1 MNSSDMFLV
10 FPQQPVFS
18 LLLLFSLLTV
28 VLYFARRPAHQ
39 FIHAI
44 TRALH
49 GGLRLGAFSL
59 KSAASRVTQRNREVL
74 LSEGREAAE
83 HIIEREFARVDAT
96 LHRDMAEYPVLQREL
111 SELITKIDEDYQR
124 SSEVPPSPP
133 GWTKAV
139 AAVAKIPS
147 SDDPMV
153 VDILNGINESLVKAH
168 EKAIAEYRNATKERH
183 GLLKDM
189 APDWRKLQQSLGQ
202 MGKRV
207 DDLNE
212 RSKTID
218 RHMEEY
224 ESIIEGSESAQ
235 RTLSSSSIT
244 QFFIA
249 AFVLA
254 IAIGGAM
261 INFNLIARPMQE
273 MVGGGSYL
281 MGFKTANIAAMVI
294 ILVEIA
300 MGLFLMESLRI
311 TRLFP
316 TIGALDDRMRTRMI
330 WASFIMLFT
339 LASIEAGLAYMREL
353 LSQDDAAL
361 VAGLL
366 NNEQI
371 LAGGEASRW
380 ITTAAQM
387 GMGFILPFALT
398 FVAIPLETFI
408 HASRTVLGILAV
420 AALHGMA
427 GLLRLMGNASKHL
440 GQVMLN
446 FYDLLIFAPLWIEQR
461 MVAKAN
467 RVRPKK
473 EKAVPQGNQR
483 QVQVEEPSAAEEM
496 PIAGAAI
503 GVGS

>member
-1 MNSSDMFLV
+1 MNSYEMFLI
-10 FPQQPVFS
+10 FPQQPALSVVLSF
-18 LLLLFSLLTV
+18 FILTI
-28 VLYFARRPAHQ
+28 VLYFARRPAHH
-39 FIHAI
+39 FISAI
-44 TRALH
+44 THALH
-49 GGLRLGAFSL
+49 NGMRLAAFSL
-59 KSAASRVTQRNREVL
+59 KRAASWMAQRNREVL
-74 LSEGREAAE
+74 LAEGREAAE

-96 LHRDMAEYPVLQREL
+96 LERDMAEYPVLQRQLNEV
-111 SELITKIDEDYQR
+111 ITKIDEDYQH

-133 GWTKAV
+133 GWTRAV

-147 SDDPMV
+147 SEDPMV
-153 VDILNGINESLVKAH
+153 VDILNGINQSLVKAH
-168 EKAIAEYRNATKERH
+168 ERVISEYRTTTRERH
-183 GLLKDM
+183 GLLKSM
-189 APDWRKLQQSLGQ
+189 APEWRKLQQSLGQ
-202 MGKRV
+202 MGKHV
-207 DDLNE
+207 DGLMD

-218 RHMEEY
+218 RHMEHY
-224 ESIIEGSESAQ
+224 ESIIKQSEQAQ

-261 INFNLIARPMQE
+261 INYNLIARPMAE

-294 ILVEIA
+294 ILVEVA

-316 TIGALDDRMRTRMI
+316 TIGALDDQMRKRMI

-366 NNEQI
+366 NNTQM
-371 LAGGEASRW
+371 LAGDAASRW

-408 HASRTVLGILAV
+408 HASRTVLGTLVVGLLYA
-420 AALHGMA
+420 MA
-427 GLLRLMGNASKHL
+427 GLLRVAGNGSRNV
-440 GQVMLN
+440 GQALLN
-446 FYDLLIFAPLWIEQR
+446 LYDLLIFAPLWVEQR
-461 MVAKAN
+461 LVM
-467 RVRPKK
+467 RGQRPQPYRDEEAAP
-473 EKAVPQGNQR
+473 EKIN
-483 QVQVEEPSAAEEM
+483 VQHGKPTSENLSLDGTAL
-496 PIAGAAI
+496 
-503 GVGS
+503 GVS